1 MVLVDGDAG
10 TALLRPGQEAQEEYR
25 ARRAALLRRQVRLE
39 PYRRLP
45 TVDGDGR
52 RLHLYANVGHPAE
65 AVRAA
70 AEGAEGIGLLRTEFL
85 FLDRP
90 EPPTEEEQLA
100 AYLAAARPFPGGRV
114 VVRTLDVG
122 GDKQIPWLAL
132 PQERNPF
139 LGCRGFGPLS
149 PGRSCFGSS
158 CGLCCGRGGGP
169 RAAGVAAHG
178 DCCVRGA
185 AGPDD
190 AGPVRRGAGGEGV
203 ACRPE
208 LPLGVMIETP
218 TAARTADLLAGESDF
233 FSIGTNDL
241 TQYTLA
247 ADRNDLEVKNFTHR
261 CIRQF

>member
-1 MVLVDGDAG
+1 MCIRDSVTEAGGSASHAAILARALGIPAVLGAPGVLREVENGALVLVDGDAG

-39 PYRRLP
+39 PYRRRP

-132 PQERNPF
+132 PQERNP
-139 LGCRGFGPLS
+139 
-149 PGRSCFGSS
+149 
-158 CGLCCGRGGGP
+158 
-169 RAAGVAAHG
+169 
-178 DCCVRGA
+178 
-185 AGPDD
+185 
-190 AGPVRRGAGGEGV
+190 
-203 ACRPE
+203 
-208 LPLGVMIETP
+208 
-218 TAARTADLLAGESDF
+218 
-233 FSIGTNDL
+233 
-241 TQYTLA
+241 
-247 ADRNDLEVKNFTHR
+247 
-261 CIRQF
+261 